1 MHKNNISKLVIF
13 NNSSLPFFRS
23 IGYTG
28 GEKEVNGMYD
38 RIDLLE
44 TEQHRD
50 TQVRLSDELSFA
62 TMYFAYYPYLNA

>member
-1 MHKNNISKLVIF
+1 MHKTYMPELVIF
-13 NNSSLPFFRS
+13 NNFPLPFFRL
-23 IGYTG
+23 IAYTG
-28 GEKEVNGMYD
+28 GRKEVCGMFD